1 MLCVCEGVW
10 LSVWVQ
16 VYIFEGEGWLCG
28 SILQSASKGNTH
40 VWGLQTEVSLKT
52 SGKEKHHNL
61 SCTLIWQ

>member
-28 SILQSASKGNTH
+28 SILQSASKGNT
-40 VWGLQTEVSLKT
+40 LMCEDCKPKFL
-52 SGKEKHHNL
+52 
-61 SCTLIWQ
+61 